1 MRAVKISKELGLN
14 SSVVSTGL
22 EFENIDELVQHNP
35 TLIVPVNFPKAYDLT
50 DLNIV
55 EKLTLQQLR
64 RWNQA
69 PSNLSVL
76 EKNNIFEMQQCLNQ
90 KIISTLSLDL
100 SKLRKA
106 A

>member
-1 MRAVKISKELGLN
+1 MRAVKISKELGLS

-76 EKNNIFEMQQCLNQ
+76 EKTIFLLRLLHKEQ
-90 KIISTLSLDL
+90 KTLKSLCPIF
-100 SKLRKA
+100 KKQ
-106 A
+106 